1 MELISSITGNHRP
14 TEYTGLGNLG
24 FLWIVGGIILVGWI
38 LMFWIGTQIGKNI
51 RNGDMPIVNIVK
63 NLSKSTSNAP
73 KLKDPSHYMKG
84 KK

>member
-1 MELISSITGNHRP
+1 MELISIITSNNRP

-24 FLWIVGGIILVGWI
+24 FLWIVGAVLLAGYIACFLVGR
-38 LMFWIGTQIGKNI
+38 QIGKAWNSDDPPFAKKVI
-51 RNGDMPIVNIVK
+51 DSIVK
-63 NLSKSTSNAP
+63 GNAP